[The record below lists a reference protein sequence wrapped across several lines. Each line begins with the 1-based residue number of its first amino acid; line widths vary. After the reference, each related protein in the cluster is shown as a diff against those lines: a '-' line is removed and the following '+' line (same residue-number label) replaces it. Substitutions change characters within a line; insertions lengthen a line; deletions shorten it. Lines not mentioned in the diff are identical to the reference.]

1 MKTPRSAIRWI
12 LDRAGRGERGRDP
25 ERRPAPPAGGKSTL
39 PAPGRGPGRS
49 VVEVVRID
57 VVLAAAPRID
67 GSDPVGDLSEVLAS
81 AHGAALRRFDTSG
94 LAPHLAEAAVLREAS
109 SRNADLVVVAW
120 PAVADEEGAA
130 PPPRGY
136 PSRLVRASRVPV
148 LVVPSFPADARRSA
162 AVLPIR
168 TVLVP
173 SDFSPPSDA
182 ALRHAGELAAALG
195 SDLVVLLVVAE
206 VDSSALHP
214 PKGAGA
220 DPAEHYLGALR
231 ERSGRLVP
239 SELVSVAVRV
249 ARGDPASEILRA
261 AEEVD
266 ADLIVMASHGVGGV
280 RRQLLGSTAD
290 GVLAAAD
297 RPVLCLKAAGRG
309 LLSGGGRD

>member
-1 MKTPRSAIRWI
+1 MKTPRSAVSWI
-12 LDRAGRGERGRDP
+12 LDRA
-25 ERRPAPPAGGKSTL
+25 
-39 PAPGRGPGRS
+39 GRGPGRS
-49 VVEVVRID
+49 VVEVVQID
-57 VVLAAAPRID
+57 VVLAAAPRVD
-67 GSDPVGDLSEVLAS
+67 GSDPAGDLSEVLAS
-81 AHGAALRRFDTSG
+81 VHGATLHRFDTSG
-94 LAPHLAEAAVLREAS
+94 LAPHLAEEAVLREAS

-120 PAVADEEGAA
+120 PPPADGEGAA
-130 PPPRGY
+130 PRPRGY
-136 PSRLVRASRVPV
+136 PGRLVRASRVPV
-148 LVVPSFPADARRSA
+148 LVVPSFPADARRSVG
-162 AVLPIR
+162 VLPIR

-173 SDFSPPSDA
+173 SDFSSPSDA

-195 SDLVVLLVVAE
+195 ADVVVLLVVAE
-206 VDSSALHP
+206 EDPASVLHP
-214 PKGAGA
+214 EGEGA

-239 SELVSVAVRV
+239 SDLVPVAVRV

-261 AEEVD
+261 AEEVE

-309 LLSGGGRD
+309 LLSGDGRD